1 MPQKFSWSFSGGSPA
16 GAGVNNGG
24 SLEVDAI
31 TSAGVTLVK
40 AMVADRDLALQIDDV
55 EKLAFFI
62 MTSSLNDGSVDVK
75 ADSATRTKLT
85 GPLILYG
92 EAIKLFA
99 ADLTTIGLK
108 NSSAT
113 TAADITILMGFKL
126 D

>member
-1 MPQKFSWSFSGGSPA
+1 MPQKFSWSFNGGSPA

-31 TSAGVTLVK
+31 TSAGVTLAK
-40 AMVADRDLALQIDDV
+40 AMGADRDLALQIDDV
-55 EKLAFFI
+55 DKLAFFI

-99 ADLTTIGLK
+99 GDLQTISLK

-113 TAADITILMGFKL
+113 DAADITILMGFKL

>member
-1 MPQKFSWSFSGGSPA
+1 MPQKFSWSFSGGSPS

-24 SLEVDAI
+24 SLEIDAI

-40 AMVADRDLALQIDDV
+40 NMPADRDLALQIDDV
-55 EKLAFFI
+55 EKLAFFV

-99 ADLTTIGLK
+99 GDLQTISLK

-113 TAADITILMGFKL
+113 DAADITILMGFKL

>member
-1 MPQKFSWSFSGGSPA
+1 MPQKFSWSCSGGSPS

-24 SLEVDAI
+24 SLEIDAI

-40 AMVADRDLALQIDDV
+40 NMGADRDLALQIDDV

-75 ADSATRTKLT
+75 TDSATRTKLT

-99 ADLTTIGLK
+99 GDLQTISLK

-113 TAADITILMGFKL
+113 DAAEITILMGFKL

>member
-1 MPQKFSWSFSGGSPA
+1 MPQKFSWSFSGGSPS

-24 SLEVDAI
+24 SLEIDAI

-40 AMVADRDLALQIDDV
+40 NMGADRDLALQIDDV

-75 ADSATRTKLT
+75 TDSATRTKLT

-99 ADLTTIGLK
+99 EDLQTISLK

-113 TAADITILMGFKL
+113 DAADITILMGFKL

>member
-1 MPQKFSWSFSGGSPA
+1 MPQKFSWSFNGGSPA

-31 TSAGVTLVK
+31 TSAGVTLAK
-40 AMVADRDLALQIDDV
+40 AMGADRDLALQIDDV
-55 EKLAFFI
+55 DKLAFFI

-75 ADSATRTKLT
+75 TDGAARTKLS

-99 ADLTTIGLK
+99 GDLQTISLK

-113 TAADITILMGFKL
+113 DAADITILMGFKL

>member
-1 MPQKFSWSFSGGSPA
+1 MPQKFSWSYSGGAPS

-24 SLEVDAI
+24 SLEIDAI

-40 AMVADRDLALQIDDV
+40 NMGADRDLALQIDDV

-75 ADSATRTKLT
+75 TDSATRTTLT

-99 ADLTTIGLK
+99 GDLQTISLK

-113 TAADITILMGFKL
+113 DAADITILMGFKL

>member
-1 MPQKFSWSFSGGSPA
+1 MPQKFSWSFSGGAPS

-24 SLEVDAI
+24 SLEIDAI

-40 AMVADRDLALQIDDV
+40 NMGADRDLALQIDDV

-75 ADSATRTKLT
+75 TDSATRTKLT

-99 ADLTTIGLK
+99 GDLQTISLK
-108 NSSAT
+108 NSSAID
-113 TAADITILMGFKL
+113 AADITILMGFKL

>member
-1 MPQKFSWSFSGGSPA
+1 MPQKFSWSFSGGAPS

-31 TSAGVTLVK
+31 TSAGVTLAK
-40 AMVADRDLALQIDDV
+40 AMTADRDLALQIDDV
-55 EKLAFFI
+55 GKLAFFI
-62 MTSSLNDGSVDVK
+62 LTSSLNDGSVDVK
-75 ADSATRTKLT
+75 TDGATRTKLT

-99 ADLTTIGLK
+99 GDLQTISLK
-108 NSSAT
+108 NASAT
-113 TAADITILMGFKL
+113 DPADITILMGFKL

>member
-1 MPQKFSWSFSGGSPA
+1 M
-16 GAGVNNGG
+16 
-24 SLEVDAI
+24 
-31 TSAGVTLVK
+31 
-40 AMVADRDLALQIDDV
+40 
-55 EKLAFFI
+55 
-62 MTSSLNDGSVDVK
+62 K

-99 ADLTTIGLK
+99 GDLQTISLK

>member
-1 MPQKFSWSFSGGSPA
+1 MSQKFSWSFSGGAPS
-16 GAGVNNGG
+16 GAGVNNSG
-24 SLEVDAI
+24 SAEIDAI
-31 TSAGVTLVK
+31 TSAAVTLVK
-40 AMVADRDLALQIDDV
+40 AMPADRDLALQIDDV

-75 ADSATRTKLT
+75 ADGATRTKLT

-92 EAIKLFA
+92 EAIALCA
-99 ADLTTIGLK
+99 GDLQTLSRR

-113 TAADITILMGFKL
+113 DAAEITILMGFKL